1 MLANAC
7 FSSGL
12 TPVIIVIFTVLLSQF
27 QIIGRKLV
35 EALFFFQPFCDLMT
49 WRHQLSVGQFSHSHK
64 MGRRVR
70 KCWPKQPQREAVLKK
85 QRGHNLSKVEFKSY
99 YLEILPLTRILLI
112 MFRYSEKATKWGSAW
127 ENVDLNNRNE
137 KLY

>member
-1 MLANAC
+1 MLLFGPNTC
-7 FSSGL
+7 YNCNLYS
-12 TPVIIVIFTVLLSQF
+12 IVITISNH
-27 QIIGRKLV
+27 RK
-35 EALFFFQPFCDLMT
+35 EARRSSVFFQPFCDLMT